1 MVSERTPAI
10 SALFAKYNTSIF
22 QLRVAGG
29 VAGSPAV
36 GSLTEEILVPNTF
49 AKIVTNTEG
58 KDISRS
64 VSSFRFRSLV
74 CYRHDR

>member
-1 MVSERTPAI
+1 M
-10 SALFAKYNTSIF
+10 
-22 QLRVAGG
+22 
-29 VAGSPAV
+29 AGSPAV

-64 VSSFRFRSLV
+64 VSSYGNV
-74 CYRHDR
+74 KIG